1 MTIPV
6 DYNISSDSVF
16 RRSPQ
21 VASRTIAGKAV
32 LMKAPISSLNTLNK
46 VGGFIWDCLEEPK
59 SIDALSSLVAEKF
72 KVTKEQAHADISS
85 FIKNLLIQNLVE
97 IAEKGIR

>member
-1 MTIPV
+1 LTIPA
-6 DYNISSDSVF
+6 NNLSSDSVF

-46 VGGFIWDCLEEPK
+46 VGGFIWDCLEEPR
-59 SIDALSSLVAEKF
+59 SIDGLSTLVSEKF
-72 KVTKEQAHADISS
+72 KVSKEQANADIAL
-85 FIKNLLIQNLVE
+85 FIKNLLLKDLVE
-97 IAEKGIR
+97 RAEEETR

>member
-1 MTIPV
+1 LTIPT
-6 DYNISSDSVF
+6 DQISSDSIF

-46 VGGFIWDCLEEPK
+46 VGGFIWECLEEPK
-59 SIDALSSLVAEKF
+59 SIDGLSTLVAEKF
-72 KVTKEQAHADISS
+72 KVTKEQANSDISL
-85 FIKNLLIQNLVE
+85 FIKNLLIQDLVE
-97 IAEKGIR
+97 MAEDGTR